1 MSGLKNTTK
10 RIVNASVGRGYKT
23 NTERRNK
30 KEAKRK
36 GAIDAQFANAA
47 MPDEEELQLVERRRA
62 ARRRG
67 SRAATVLTSGDT
79 LG

>member
-10 RIVNASVGRGYKT
+10 RLVNASVGRGYKT
-23 NTERRNK
+23 NTERRQK
-30 KEAKRK
+30 KETKRK
-36 GAIDAQFANAA
+36 GALDAQFANVA

-67 SRAATVLTSGDT
+67 SRAATVLTSVDT

>member
-1 MSGLKNTTK
+1 MSGLKNTVK
-10 RIVNASVGRGYKT
+10 RVANVSMGRGYKT
-23 NTERRNK
+23 KAERQQEK
-30 KEAKRK
+30 KAKAK
-36 GAIDAQFANAA
+36 GVLDAQFANVA

>member
-1 MSGLKNTTK
+1 MSGLKNTVK
-10 RIVNASVGRGYKT
+10 RSINVSVGRGYKT
-23 NTERRNK
+23 NTERREK
-30 KEAKRK
+30 KEADRQ
-36 GAIDAQFANAA
+36 GALDAQFSNAEL
-47 MPDEEELQLVERRRA
+47 PDEEQLELVERRRA